1 MSVWVWSGHLTAGAG
16 AVGAYTLAADPG
28 SYSITGTA
36 ASLVVGRVVVA
47 DAGTVAITGTDAS
60 LARGYVLVAD
70 AGSVAITGV
79 AADLLT
85 GRVVG
90 ADAGAVA
97 ITGTDAALARGIL
110 LVADAGSYAITGTA
124 ADLQRGYGLVAE
136 SGSVT
141 ITGVA
146 ATFLRDRIL
155 VGGTGLVE
163 VLGGGGAGLLYGR
176 VVAADAGAVAITGTA
191 ADLLR
196 GYSVAAD
203 AGSYSITGVAA
214 DLLRGYVVAADAGSI
229 AITGTA
235 ADLLRGYV
243 VAATAGT
250 VTITGTAAD
259 LVYGTA
265 VAYELAA
272 EAGTVTV
279 TGADA
284 ALLYAA
290 NPTTFATASLI
301 IPRLIQP
308 RRWHTNGRPPD
319 VRYLREVIRAQN
331 HVVAYRRKTFFRWGD
346 LEAPHAASAS
356 ELKLF
361 RFRCHTGHGATHIAF
376 LLGLGRTALDNYATA
391 TPYANVGVTPVGGSA
406 TNVRVYGGQTN
417 GTVTD
422 APSTILWRQVQVPVA
437 GATTH
442 EVIISVVDN
451 ARVLSACAYEIAS
464 REVDPSVNW
473 YVAEQPGVEAPVF
486 DATRER
492 ILRGMSELWRRNG
505 THLYT
510 WPGAGTGTNPTF
522 SASWTNVVD
531 DGTGGANSATPGVYL
546 LGDSTYDMAT
556 HCRRSDGATID
567 IVLAAHGSVAAG
579 SDGEVRIV
587 DSSTGA
593 AVATLGSLGT
603 SSQWYSTTATISNA
617 DLGRKYDIEA
627 RSAASTLT
635 LNGVS
640 VYSYLA

>member
-1 MSVWVWSGHLTAGAG
+1 MPAKLTVWVGLTVIAAQYVDGLNPVVHRVPVAHEKRARSRRIVSNCERFG
-16 AVGAYTLAADPG
+16 TTQSSKPPYDNFSTYTFAFCALPNH
-28 SYSITGTA
+28 
-36 ASLVVGRVVVA
+36 
-47 DAGTVAITGTDAS
+47 
-60 LARGYVLVAD
+60 
-70 AGSVAITGV
+70 
-79 AADLLT
+79 
-85 GRVVG
+85 VVG
-90 ADAGAVA
+90 ATS
-97 ITGTDAALARGIL
+97 I
-110 LVADAGSYAITGTA
+110 S
-124 ADLQRGYGLVAE
+124 
-136 SGSVT
+136 
-141 ITGVA
+141 
-146 ATFLRDRIL
+146 
-155 VGGTGLVE
+155 VGGSFNMNT
-163 VLGGGGAGLLYGR
+163 
-176 VVAADAGAVAITGTA
+176 
-191 ADLLR
+191 
-196 GYSVAAD
+196 
-203 AGSYSITGVAA
+203 
-214 DLLRGYVVAADAGSI
+214 
-229 AITGTA
+229 
-235 ADLLRGYV
+235 
-243 VAATAGT
+243 
-250 VTITGTAAD
+250 
-259 LVYGTA
+259 
-265 VAYELAA
+265 
-272 EAGTVTV
+272 
-279 TGADA
+279 
-284 ALLYAA
+284 A

-331 HVVAYRRKTFFRWGD
+331 HVVAYRRKTFFSWGD
-346 LEAPHAASAS
+346 LDAPHAASAS

-361 RFRCHTGHGATHIAF
+361 RFRCHTGHGATHIGF
-376 LLGLGRTALDNYATA
+376 LIGLGRTDVQQASTA
-391 TPYANVGVTPVGGSA
+391 TPYANVGVTPAGGSA
-406 TNVRVYGGQTN
+406 TNVRVYGGQTT

-522 SASWTNVVD
+522 GASWANVVD

-546 LGDSTYDMAT
+546 LGDATYDMAT

-567 IVLAAHGSVAAG
+567 VVLAAHGSVAAG

-587 DSSTGA
+587 DSSTGS
-593 AVATLGSLGT
+593 AVATLGSIGT

-617 DLGRKYDIEA
+617 DLGRKYDLEA
-627 RSAASTLT
+627 RSAASTLA

-640 VYSYLA
+640 VYSYL